1 MDLDPIYLAGI
12 ERSGTSLMFA
22 LLASHPRI
30 AMTRRTNLWTYFYR
44 QYGDLAQEDNLDRC
58 LAMMARYKRL
68 RPLQIDFQRLKA
80 DFIARE
86 PSYPR
91 LFALLEGQVAQRLGK
106 PRWGDKSLNTERYAD
121 AIFAAYPRARI
132 IHMIRDPRDRYAS
145 ARSRWK
151 KMTGKAGAGTAMW
164 LASVDLARHNQ
175 RNYPDR
181 YMILRYESVV
191 EQPEETLRGVCAFM
205 GEEYAPQML
214 TMEGAPRLLDK
225 GGNSSYGKR
234 DRGVIAA
241 DSVSKYRKVLS
252 RAEIAFIQAHCRSE
266 MGEYDYSLDTVVFSI
281 PERISYCILDW
292 PANLLRMAGWTLKE
306 RVQNMTGR
314 KLPARRLIPQPETV
328 QAG

>member
-44 QYGDLAQEDNLDRC
+44 QYGDLGQEDNLDRC

-106 PRWGDKSLNTERYAD
+106 PRWGDKSLNTERYAE
-121 AIFAAYPRARI
+121 AIFAAYPRAKI

-151 KMTGKAGAGTAMW
+151 KMTGKAGAGAAMW
-164 LASVDLARHNQ
+164 MASAKLARENQ
-175 RNYPDR
+175 QRYPDR
-181 YMILRYESVV
+181 YLVLRYESVV
-191 EQPEETLRGVCAFM
+191 AQPEETLRQVCAFL
-205 GEEYAPQML
+205 GEPYAPEML
-214 TMEGAPRLLDK
+214 TMEGAPRLLEK

-234 DRGVIAA
+234 ERGVIAS
-241 DSVSKYRKVLS
+241 DSVAKYRKVLS
-252 RAEIAFIQAHCRSE
+252 PAEIAFIQGYCKSE
-266 MGEYDYSLDTVVFSI
+266 MQEYGYAMDAIGFSL
-281 PERISYCILDW
+281 PERISYWLLDQ

-314 KLPARRLIPQPETV
+314 KLPARRLVPQAEPA
-328 QAG
+328 QAV